1 MVNILLFFKFS
12 KLYAMR
18 LFYEKNH
25 SLFHY
30 EKLLMKSLF
39 VFTFT
44 ETTSSLTGVFAG
56 SVVGALVLVTVI
68 LILVFFV
75 HRRYTCIFTFKIGN
89 VYFFLPQSIG
99 HFYWMNCHCLCFH
112 IHICFLHNSLTT
124 HI

>member
-1 MVNILLFFKFS
+1 MFGILLFVKFS

-18 LFYEKNH
+18 LFYEKNNY

-30 EKLLMKSLF
+30 EKLFMKSLF
-39 VFTFT
+39 VFIFT

-56 SVVGALVLVTVI
+56 GVVGALVLVTII

-89 VYFFLPQSIG
+89 VYFTTNDGNHGQ
-99 HFYWMNCHCLCFH
+99 FYWMNCHC
-112 IHICFLHNSLTT
+112 
-124 HI
+124 

>member
-1 MVNILLFFKFS
+1 MVNILLFVKFP

-18 LFYEKNH
+18 LFYEKKPH

-56 SVVGALVLVTVI
+56 SVVGALVLVTII

-89 VYFFLPQSIG
+89 VYYFYHKSWCPWLILLDELSVFMFSHPHLFF
-99 HFYWMNCHCLCFH
+99 
-112 IHICFLHNSLTT
+112 T
-124 HI
+124 